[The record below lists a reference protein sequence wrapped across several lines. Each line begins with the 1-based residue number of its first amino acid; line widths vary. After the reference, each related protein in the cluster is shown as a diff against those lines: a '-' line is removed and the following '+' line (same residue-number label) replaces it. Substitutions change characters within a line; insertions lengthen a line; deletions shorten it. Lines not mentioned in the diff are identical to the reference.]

1 MSNLMLFE
9 MMLKLMMTMNLN
21 LSMVSMNFPRIYML
35 VNPMNLS
42 IVTVM
47 KQKKELK
54 TKEETIW

>member
-1 MSNLMLFE
+1 